1 MSYNLI
7 GVGTNAKTVKGDGS
21 EYLTA
26 ITYLTPWKTIFEG
39 KTHNICPMAEMASCH
54 EGCLYT
60 AGRGVMSNV
69 QSARLRKT
77 RVWLKDKPLFLDML
91 RQDLT
96 TFQRRCFDKEIQ
108 PCVRLNGTSDIQWE
122 NYGIIEEFPDIQ
134 FYDYT
139 KIIKRAYKKLPKNYH
154 LTLSYSEANPQYAD
168 DVMKAV
174 CETGT
179 SMAVV
184 FRDEENIPDYFERI
198 YSNCRGTYGFRT
210 FSMDKDDLRFLDPKG
225 MAGAL
230 YAKGRAKKDTSGFVI
245 DGDTDSK
252 YIGGDNVVW

>member
-1 MSYNLI
+1 
-7 GVGTNAKTVKGDGS
+7 
-21 EYLTA
+21 
-26 ITYLTPWKTIFEG
+26 
-39 KTHNICPMAEMASCH
+39 
-54 EGCLYT
+54 
-60 AGRGVMSNV
+60 
-69 QSARLRKT
+69 
-77 RVWLKDKPLFLDML
+77 
-91 RQDLT
+91 
-96 TFQRRCFDKEIQ
+96 
-108 PCVRLNGTSDIQWE
+108 
-122 NYGIIEEFPDIQ
+122 
-134 FYDYT
+134 
-139 KIIKRAYKKLPKNYH
+139 
-154 LTLSYSEANPQYAD
+154 
-168 DVMKAV
+168 MKAV
-174 CETGT
+174 CKTGT